1 MAVTSGLIWT
11 GALNNDLS
19 NPGNYFSGDAT
30 SVTVPS
36 AATSV
41 IIPISVTNNYPVVYG
56 TQNLHGID
64 FTNYSGYSSTP
75 SITINPGAELRL
87 TASATYKSFISKSGF
102 YSSTFIPKVL
112 GLGTLRFNEGG
123 LNTGDVTTTT
133 KFYGVVAVR
142 SGVTVASNG
151 FMRFENNSVLLSG
164 GVATGDIT
172 KNYSGTVTGNITYIR
187 SAGAYGSYNYWG
199 SPVTGA
205 NTNALFT
212 SYGSNLYA
220 YDNGLAGGSFQ
231 GGWGSPITSPVAMTP
246 GKGFIQTYAGNGTV
260 TFVGTANQNAI
271 SYPVTVNGSN
281 NFNLLSNP
289 YPSALSYSS
298 FKASNSNLG
307 AIYLWSYS
315 GIPPYNT
322 GSYVVMSGLGVLS
335 GNPVPGFNSA
345 EIGAAQGFLAQV
357 SSAGTVSFNSNQRVP
372 NYPGNSP
379 QFLDNDNPYSIVRLR
394 LTNPNAISYDA
405 LVGFGQTGTDGVDF
419 GFDAP
424 RMPSSD
430 VLELYSLIGDQ
441 QYTAQYLPELNTA
454 RVVELGTV
462 MSESGTHTFELN
474 LYENF
479 DASVRVYLEDRKT
492 GTFHNLNANPAYS
505 FDNDPSFE
513 GNRFRLHFMAPFA
526 YAATGSCTNENTGKV
541 IINNPNSNYP
551 MKARIKNTSG
561 QIVMQK
567 DSVMA
572 EYIFTGLAPQ
582 SYTLETSYDQSE
594 YASTLIDVQGFE
606 AFADIHFNSSAQSA
620 SIDQAIIEFEAN
632 TAVAAEYTWNFGDGT
647 ILVAGAQ
654 VAHAYMQTGIYTVTL
669 IINNGG
675 CTSQYSSEISITEN
689 VTGIT
694 ELGQK
699 DQLIAFPNP
708 ANEQINILRSGSAKA
723 NLELSDVTGKVVL
736 STLLV
741 NKVNTINTAQ
751 LEAGTYMATIRQ
763 NGTVKTVKVVVMH

>member
-1 MAVTSGLIWT
+1 
-11 GALNNDLS
+11 
-19 NPGNYFSGDAT
+19 
-30 SVTVPS
+30 
-36 AATSV
+36 
-41 IIPISVTNNYPVVYG
+41 
-56 TQNLHGID
+56 
-64 FTNYSGYSSTP
+64 
-75 SITINPGAELRL
+75 
-87 TASATYKSFISKSGF
+87 
-102 YSSTFIPKVL
+102 
-112 GLGTLRFNEGG
+112 
-123 LNTGDVTTTT
+123 
-133 KFYGVVAVR
+133 
-142 SGVTVASNG
+142 
-151 FMRFENNSVLLSG
+151 
-164 GVATGDIT
+164 
-172 KNYSGTVTGNITYIR
+172 
-187 SAGAYGSYNYWG
+187 
-199 SPVTGA
+199 
-205 NTNALFT
+205 
-212 SYGSNLYA
+212 
-220 YDNGLAGGSFQ
+220 
-231 GGWGSPITSPVAMTP
+231 
-246 GKGFIQTYAGNGTV
+246 
-260 TFVGTANQNAI
+260 
-271 SYPVTVNGSN
+271 
-281 NFNLLSNP
+281 
-289 YPSALSYSS
+289 
-298 FKASNSNLG
+298 
-307 AIYLWSYS
+307 
-315 GIPPYNT
+315 
-322 GSYVVMSGLGVLS
+322 
-335 GNPVPGFNSA
+335 
-345 EIGAAQGFLAQV
+345 
-357 SSAGTVSFNSNQRVP
+357 
-372 NYPGNSP
+372 
-379 QFLDNDNPYSIVRLR
+379 
-394 LTNPNAISYDA
+394 
-405 LVGFGQTGTDGVDF
+405 
-419 GFDAP
+419 
-424 RMPSSD
+424 
-430 VLELYSLIGDQ
+430 LYSLIGDQ

-620 SIDQAIIEFEAN
+620 SIDQAIIEFEAS

-647 ILVAGAQ
+647 ILIAGAQ

-723 NLELSDVTGKVVL
+723 TLELSDVTGKVVL

-763 NGTVKTVKVVVMH
+763 NGTVKTVKVVVTH